1 MTNDSERSE
10 MAEAKLMDQIASE
23 VWLARERYESAPR
36 NRKDKLEGRYEGLVL
51 ALARMAD
58 VGESAIYAARDY
70 EGLWR
75 VIRSGPTGYWA
86 EFDEEL

>member
-1 MTNDSERSE
+1 MS
-10 MAEAKLMDQIASE
+10 EAKLMDQIASE
-23 VWLARERYESAPR
+23 VWLAREKAESAPR

-58 VGESAIYAARDY
+58 VGESAIHAARDY

-75 VIRSGPTGYWA
+75 VIQSGPTGYWA
-86 EFDEEL
+86 EFDGEL